1 MVGEPSVKKPL
12 GRPRVFDE
20 DDVLDR
26 VMQLFW
32 DRGYH
37 GASIADLTAAAGI
50 GKQSLYKVFG
60 DKRSMYLRALE
71 RYETDAVE
79 TAAAALRR
87 VGDPDDHIRTFLSA
101 PIEGAASGRGCF
113 LCNASADQAAHDDAT
128 RSLVRRGFETMA
140 DALAGTLTE
149 RDRRTGFPSADD
161 RARAWSLLSVYG
173 GLQIMSR
180 NGLDRAILEAVRD
193 AALKK

>member
-1 MVGEPSVKKPL
+1 MVGEPSVKKLL

-26 VMQLFW
+26 VMQIFW
-32 DRGYH
+32 ERGYH

-50 GKQSLYKVFG
+50 GKQSLYRAFG

-71 RYETDAVE
+71 RYETSAVE
-79 TAAAALRR
+79 TAAAALR
-87 VGDPDDHIRTFLSA
+87 GDGRPDERIHAFLSA

-128 RSLVRRGFETMA
+128 RALVRRGFETMA
-140 DALAGTLTE
+140 DALAGTLAE
-149 RDRRTGFPSADD
+149 RDRRTGPPFADD

-180 NGLDRAILEAVRD
+180 NGLDRATLEAVRD
-193 AALKK
+193 AALGK